1 MLVGIGVDIVE
12 IERVERLLDRFGERI
27 ARRLLTAQELA
38 QFAARGSPPRFLASR
53 FAAKEAAAKALGTG
67 IAQGVGFHGIE
78 VVNADSGKPGL
89 NLLAGA
95 AAQATRLGVGATHL
109 SLSDEKHY
117 CVAMVVLE
125 TG

>member
-1 MLVGIGVDIVE
+1 MLLGIGVDIVE

-27 ARRLLTAQELA
+27 ARRLLTPREFE
-38 QFAARGSPPRFLASR
+38 QFTARGAPAGFLASR
-53 FAAKEAAAKALGTG
+53 FAAKEATAKALGTG

-78 VVNADSGKPGL
+78 VVNSASGQPGL
-89 NLLAGA
+89 NLQAGA
-95 AAQATRLGVGATHL
+95 AAWANRLGVAASHL

-125 TG
+125 TA